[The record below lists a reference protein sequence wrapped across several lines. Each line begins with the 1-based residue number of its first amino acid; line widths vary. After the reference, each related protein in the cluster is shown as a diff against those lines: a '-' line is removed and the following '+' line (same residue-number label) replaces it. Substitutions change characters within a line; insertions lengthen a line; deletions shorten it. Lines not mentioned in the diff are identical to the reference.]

1 MTVSRRTVAVSKE
14 AARCLETV
22 AADLG
27 AQRTAPGTIE
37 RKGHGHV
44 VWLLVLLFGGTLE
57 TTD

>member
-1 MTVSRRTVAVSKE
+1 MMVSRRTVAVSKE

-37 RKGHGHV
+37 RAQARCLVAGAA
-44 VWLLVLLFGGTLE
+44 VWWHPGNH
-57 TTD
+57 